1 MRTHVRQAD
10 TPIRVAKVPDR
21 PTFVDLFSGCGGL
34 TLGLQRA
41 GWECVLGV
49 DQWEDAVRTY
59 RHNFRDHAAER
70 LDIQALT
77 RPKLAKLLDS
87 RPSWVVGGPPC
98 QGFSTVGK
106 RRRED
111 PRNELVRQFHRVVRA
126 LQPDG
131 FLIENVVG
139 LKVMSFEEPVRALFE
154 EIGYEVTALQLRAAD
169 FGVPQLRHRIIFVGH
184 RERGRFKGPERS
196 LKQGE
201 HTTVWDAISDL
212 PEVGPGETKTA
223 YEREPDTDYQRQLRG
238 GSDSIQGHT
247 VSKHPE
253 SLVTAISFIP
263 DGGNRKSI
271 PARFQPRSGFHNSYS
286 RLSSSRSAGR

>member
-1 MRTHVRQAD
+1 
-10 TPIRVAKVPDR
+10 
-21 PTFVDLFSGCGGL
+21 
-34 TLGLQRA
+34 
-41 GWECVLGV
+41 
-49 DQWEDAVRTY
+49 
-59 RHNFRDHAAER
+59 
-70 LDIQALT
+70 
-77 RPKLAKLLDS
+77 
-87 RPSWVVGGPPC
+87 
-98 QGFSTVGK
+98 
-106 RRRED
+106 
-111 PRNELVRQFHRVVRA
+111 
-126 LQPDG
+126 
-131 FLIENVVG
+131 
-139 LKVMSFEEPVRALFE
+139 MSFEEPVRALFE

-212 PEVGPGETKTA
+212 PEVGPGETKTT

-286 RLSSSRSAGR
+286 RLSSSAPAVAITSNMGKPSGTRCIHPFQHRGLTAREGARLQSFPDRFHFLGGIVSQRLQVANAVPVMLAEAIGRALSDPARWDQTKHELAAA